1 MRRLRVKKKKK
12 LNIGILAMLGVV
24 LLMCVIF
31 GSHMI
36 SIYNKNQELKKEEQ
50 ALLDEL
56 DKQEQRQADLEEQK
70 IYVQT
75 KKYVEEVAKSLGY
88 VYPDEIIFKATN

>member
-1 MRRLRVKKKKK
+1 MRRLKVKKKKK
-12 LNIGILAMLGVV
+12 VNIGIITMLAVV
-24 LLMCVIF
+24 CLMCIVF

-36 SIYNKNQELKKEEQ
+36 SVYHKNAELKKQEQ

-56 DKQEQRQADLEEQK
+56 EEQEQRQADLEEQK

-75 KKYVEEVAKSLGY
+75 KKYAEEVAKSIGY